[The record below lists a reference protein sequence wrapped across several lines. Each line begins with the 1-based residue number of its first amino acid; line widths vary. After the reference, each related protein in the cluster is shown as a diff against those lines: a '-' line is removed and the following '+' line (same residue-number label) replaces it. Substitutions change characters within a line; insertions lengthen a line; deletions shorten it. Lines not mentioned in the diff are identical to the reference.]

1 MMQHPLLIIGN
12 QNYSSWSF
20 RAWLALKLTGLPFDT
35 KKIYLQKPDTKSQ
48 ILAHSPS
55 GKVPVLL
62 HNEIGVWDSLA
73 ISLYLAE
80 QHPGLLPQAVS
91 DRAKAYSIICEFHAG
106 FQHLRQTCTMD
117 MTARHK
123 AYNPSDD
130 LQADINRVQAIWTEC
145 RYNTV
150 ENGPY
155 LFGAYSLADVFF
167 APVVSRFVTYDIP
180 QNDVCQQYM
189 DAIVIHP
196 HYQEW
201 YKEAEAETEVIQWH

>member
-1 MMQHPLLIIGN
+1 MLKHPLLIIGN

-48 ILAHSPS
+48 ILAHSLS

-62 HNEIGVWDSLA
+62 HNEIRVWDSLA

-80 QHPGLLPQAVS
+80 QYPQLLPQDLS
-91 DRAKAYSIICEFHAG
+91 DRAKAYSIICEFHSG

-123 AYNPSDD
+123 PYAPSEA
-130 LQADINRVQAIWTEC
+130 LLADINRIQAIWTDC
-145 RYNTV
+145 RTEKV
-150 ENGPY
+150 ENGPF
-155 LFGAYSLADVFF
+155 LFGAYSIADVFF

-180 QNDVCQQYM
+180 QSEVCQQYI
-189 DAIVIHP
+189 DTIVAHR

-201 YKEAEAETEVIQWH
+201 YKDAQTETEVIHWH